1 MVALYGAFLFGGA
14 GAKGVT
20 LETLAASGNAAAL
33 EGHFRWIFAAA
44 ALCLALS
51 WLFLL
56 AMEERPLRTGA
67 AREGD
72 PLAVPAE

>member
-14 GAKGVT
+14 KGVT
-20 LETLAASGNAAAL
+20 LETIAASGGAAAAL
-33 EGHFRWIFAAA
+33 AGHFRWVFAAA

-51 WLFLL
+51 WVFLM

-67 AREGD
+67 ARERD
-72 PLAVPAE
+72 ALAVPAE